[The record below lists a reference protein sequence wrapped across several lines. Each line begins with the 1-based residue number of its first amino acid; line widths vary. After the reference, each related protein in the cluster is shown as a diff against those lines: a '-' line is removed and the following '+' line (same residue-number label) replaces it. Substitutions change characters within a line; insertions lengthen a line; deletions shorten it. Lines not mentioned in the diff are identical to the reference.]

1 MSFFSQRVS
10 RIQPSPTISITAKT
24 KKLKQEGKKIIDFS
38 AGEPDF
44 DTPDNIKKAAIE
56 AINNGQTK
64 YSTEFLGNINF
75 ISEYNCAARVLFG
88 AKIRVGF

>member
-10 RIQPSPTISITAKT
+10 RIQPSPTISITAKA

-44 DTPDNIKKAAIE
+44 DTPDNIKQAAVKAIE
-56 AINNGQTK
+56 DGQTK
-64 YSTEFLGNINF
+64 YLNALLDK
-75 ISEYNCAARVLFG
+75 ISK
-88 AKIRVGF
+88 KIRNSNG